1 MPQPTPVH
9 HHADVAAT
17 TARATPLPVPRSDLE
32 IARAAPLKPIAD
44 VAAEKL
50 GLTADDLIPY
60 GRHKAKLDLDRVADL
75 ADAPRGRLVLVTAI
89 TPTPAGEGK
98 TTTTV
103 GLGDGL
109 NAMGTRAAICLR
121 EPSLGPCFG
130 MKGGATGGGLAQV
143 APIDEIN
150 LHFTGDFH
158 AVTSAHNLLSAMLDN
173 SLHWDNP
180 LDIDTRRVVWKRVF
194 DMNDRALRHIVCGL
208 GGANQGVPREDGF
221 DITVASEVMAIL
233 CLATGLDDL
242 QRRLGDIIVARA
254 RDGRPVRARDVGADG
269 AMACLLRDAMAP
281 NLVQSLEHNPAFIH
295 GGPFANIAHGCN
307 SVLATRTSLA
317 LADVTVT
324 EAGFG
329 ADLGAEKFLHIKC
342 RQSGLRPDAAVLVAT
357 VRALKMHG
365 GTAKDA
371 LGTPD
376 AGAVRAG
383 AANLHRHVTNMQ
395 RFGLPLVVA
404 LNRFTGDTDAEVA
417 AVRAVCDAAGVPLV
431 VANHWEAGGAG
442 ATDLAAA
449 VTALFQ
455 GEAPEPRF
463 LYDEAIPL
471 AEKIEAVATG
481 LYGAAGVAIAPKVQR
496 QLQEFESLGYGR
508 LPVCIAKTQYSFS
521 ADPALKG
528 APEGH
533 VLPVREVRLAAGAG
547 FIVAVC
553 GDIMTMPGLPRQP
566 SALKMHLNTAGHV
579 DGF

>member
-1 MPQPTPVH
+1 
-9 HHADVAAT
+9 
-17 TARATPLPVPRSDLE
+17 
-32 IARAAPLKPIAD
+32 
-44 VAAEKL
+44 
-50 GLTADDLIPY
+50 
-60 GRHKAKLDLDRVADL
+60 
-75 ADAPRGRLVLVTAI
+75 
-89 TPTPAGEGK
+89 
-98 TTTTV
+98 
-103 GLGDGL
+103 
-109 NAMGTRAAICLR
+109 
-121 EPSLGPCFG
+121 
-130 MKGGATGGGLAQV
+130 
-143 APIDEIN
+143 
-150 LHFTGDFH
+150 
-158 AVTSAHNLLSAMLDN
+158 
-173 SLHWDNP
+173 
-180 LDIDTRRVVWKRVF
+180 
-194 DMNDRALRHIVCGL
+194 
-208 GGANQGVPREDGF
+208 
-221 DITVASEVMAIL
+221 
-233 CLATGLDDL
+233 
-242 QRRLGDIIVARA
+242 
-254 RDGRPVRARDVGADG
+254 
-269 AMACLLRDAMAP
+269 
-281 NLVQSLEHNPAFIH
+281 
-295 GGPFANIAHGCN
+295 
-307 SVLATRTSLA
+307 
-317 LADVTVT
+317 VTVT